1 MMEFVYPRLVEI
13 AFFATIILLLLV
25 AAISD
30 VVRFVIPN
38 SISVSLAAL
47 FFVAW
52 FVLPVHTSL
61 LAHLGAGLLVL
72 VVGMV
77 LFRYGLFGGGDV
89 KLWSAAAL
97 WFGFGTFYSQLEYVS
112 LAGGALGVL
121 LYLARRWA
129 ARYRDV
135 ESGGQGATMPPL
147 LQDGAAVPYGVAIAI
162 GTILTLNKTPFFARL
177 FV

>member
-1 MMEFVYPRLVEI
+1 MMAFVDPRLVEL
-13 AFFATIILLLLV
+13 ALFATIILLLLA

-38 SISVSLAAL
+38 SISVSVAAL

-61 LAHLGAGLLVL
+61 LTHVGAGLVVL

-112 LAGGALGVL
+112 LTGGALGII
-121 LYLARRWA
+121 LYLARKSR
-129 ARYRDV
+129 
-135 ESGGQGATMPPL
+135 
-147 LQDGAAVPYGVAIAI
+147 
-162 GTILTLNKTPFFARL
+162 
-177 FV
+177 